1 MVWALIAASLA
12 VKAGGFAWDFLGYYV
27 SVTHGTTAAGAAMT
41 LFGVGWCF
49 GQAISGQLTDR
60 AGQRTA
66 LVLMMTFAAIS
77 CVALTLV
84 ASLPALLIVSVCL
97 GLTMET
103 YRPAVS
109 ASINEHIASGGA
121 RARSQTALYWTI
133 NVGIA
138 ICGGLGGYLAH
149 HHGYKPLF
157 IANSAVCLAF
167 ALLALRLLAAP
178 WTTPDEDPGTD
189 VTFRQILADPGLRW
203 IALVSTAA
211 MVCAWGMLSVLP
223 LRMTAD
229 GLPPTAYG
237 TAMIANT
244 MAVLLLTPPMTRLLI
259 GRGETL
265 RFSPVVV
272 LGGGTAV
279 LGAGIGLAAYQHTTL
294 GHSIACAALVPG
306 EVSYSIAVGAYLS
319 TAAPDGAVG
328 RYQAVI
334 SSSSAVASLP
344 PLGIAVA
351 LNAGGRPLVAALL
364 GVGACFPL
372 SCALLSRRTFP
383 PNALRP
389 RGRPRCPNSEHRRC
403 AAWRP
408 RALWESHTRGRVYAL
423 VVVDDAGRRSCKAKS
438 RAGPRWRPWPPPGS
452 SPVVICCPPVPAT
465 SGSSGT
471 CGPNGGTVPVVRAA
485 AQPPC

>member
-1 MVWALIAASLA
+1 MATTDAPLTLTRHAAPARAGRSVVWALIAASLL

-66 LVLMMTFAAIS
+66 LVIMMTFAAIS

-121 RARSQTALYWTI
+121 RARAQTALYWTI

-149 HHGYKPLF
+149 HYGYKPLF

-167 ALLALRLLAAP
+167 ALLALRLLAARRAA
-178 WTTPDEDPGTD
+178 PDDPGTD
-189 VTFRQILADPGLRW
+189 VTFRQVLADPSLRW

-211 MVCAWGMLSVLP
+211 MVCARGMVSVLP
-223 LRMTAD
+223 LLMTAD

-237 TAMIANT
+237 AAMIANT
-244 MAVLLLTPPMTRLLI
+244 VAVLALTPPMTRLLI
-259 GRGETL
+259 GRGDLL
-265 RFSPVVV
+265 RFSPVAV
-272 LGGGTAV
+272 LAAGTAV

-294 GHSIACAALVPG
+294 GYSIACAALVPG
-306 EVSYSIAVGAYLS
+306 EVAYSIAVGAYLS

-334 SSSSAVASLP
+334 SASSAVASLP
-344 PLGIAVA
+344 PLGIAIA
-351 LNAGGRPLVAALL
+351 LNVGGRPLVAALL
-364 GVGACFPL
+364 GG
-372 SCALLSRRTFP
+372 CALLGVAACLPLSR
-383 PNALRP
+383 ALR
-389 RGRPRCPNSEHRRC
+389 RS
-403 AAWRP
+403 
-408 RALWESHTRGRVYAL
+408 
-423 VVVDDAGRRSCKAKS
+423 AGAH
-438 RAGPRWRPWPPPGS
+438 
-452 SPVVICCPPVPAT
+452 
-465 SGSSGT
+465 
-471 CGPNGGTVPVVRAA
+471 
-485 AQPPC
+485 

>member
-1 MVWALIAASLA
+1 MATTDAPLTLTRHAAPTRTGRSVVWALIAASLV

-27 SVTHGTTAAGAAMT
+27 SVTHGTTAAGASMT
-41 LFGVGWCF
+41 LFGVGWCL
-49 GQAISGQLTDR
+49 GQAVSGQLTDR

-66 LVLMMTFAAIS
+66 LALMMTFAAIS

-84 ASLPALLIVSVCL
+84 ALLPALLIVSVCL

-121 RARSQTALYWTI
+121 RARAQTALYWTI

-149 HHGYKPLF
+149 HYGYKPLF
-157 IANSAVCLAF
+157 LANGAVCLAF

-178 WTTPDEDPGTD
+178 HPTPDEPQTD
-189 VTFRQILADPGLRW
+189 VTFRQVLADRGLRW

-211 MVCAWGMLSVLP
+211 MVCAWGMVSVLP
-223 LRMTAD
+223 LLMAAD

-244 MAVLLLTPPMTRLLI
+244 VAVLVLTPPMTRLLI
-259 GRGETL
+259 GRGDPL

-272 LGGGTAV
+272 LAAGTAI

-294 GHSIACAALVPG
+294 GYSIACAALVPG
-306 EVSYSIAVGAYLS
+306 EVAYSIAIGAYLS
-319 TAAPDGAVG
+319 TAAPEGAVG

-334 SSSSAVASLP
+334 SASSAVASLP
-344 PLGIAVA
+344 PLGIAIA
-351 LNAGGRPLVAALL
+351 LHAGGRPLVAALL
-364 GVGACFPL
+364 GG
-372 SCALLSRRTFP
+372 CALLGVAACLPLSR
-383 PNALRP
+383 ALR
-389 RGRPRCPNSEHRRC
+389 H
-403 AAWRP
+403 
-408 RALWESHTRGRVYAL
+408 
-423 VVVDDAGRRSCKAKS
+423 
-438 RAGPRWRPWPPPGS
+438 
-452 SPVVICCPPVPAT
+452 
-465 SGSSGT
+465 GT
-471 CGPNGGTVPVVRAA
+471 GAH
-485 AQPPC
+485 